1 VQLHRD
7 AQELIR
13 ARMEDV
19 MQRRVS
25 KQPLEYPSC
34 GSTFKRPVGGYASA
48 LIEQCGLRGVSVGGA
63 MVSDKHCG
71 FLINRGGATSDD
83 VFALIRMVQDVVL
96 EKSGF
101 SLEKEVQVLE

>member
-1 VQLHRD
+1 
-7 AQELIR
+7 
-13 ARMEDV
+13 
-19 MQRRVS
+19 
-25 KQPLEYPSC
+25 
-34 GSTFKRPVGGYASA
+34 
-48 LIEQCGLRGVSVGGA
+48 VSVGGA
-63 MVSDKHCG
+63 MVSDKHGG